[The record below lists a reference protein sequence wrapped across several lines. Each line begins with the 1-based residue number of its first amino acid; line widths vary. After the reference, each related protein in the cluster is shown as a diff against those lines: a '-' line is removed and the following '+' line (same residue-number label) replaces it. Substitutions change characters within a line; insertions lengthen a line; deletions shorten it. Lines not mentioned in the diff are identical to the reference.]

1 MPPVPALAGRHPY
14 RPYVAVQSALEL
26 LARNDG
32 NLATFPA
39 GIIWAMFGENSFNAV
54 SLVTGVL
61 TVGPGS
67 NEQMAGRATMLA
79 GYPRNTH
86 WPVQQWI
93 RSDFKSSANLVRPA
107 GTWTTGPREPP
118 RPEALPAHRLRR
130 AGLAGVPVDA
140 GRNSR
145 ACGPAGPAGSG
156 AHGRRVATVAAVT
169 AVAAG
174 VGSRSARTSVT
185 ASDDRAASRVV
196 AIAAVTTGGRS
207 RPTAVAAVAACCV
220 SIGRGGRGAA
230 LTTVT
235 AVDSAPSSS
244 VATVTAGRERPCGTL
259 GRSAAALTTT
269 VACSSVIGVATRP
282 PLPP

>member
-1 MPPVPALAGRHPY
+1 MEAAFGDRIAPAVGNSATPADLWAINKNVIVVYNNAAVVAAGPPRWPDGTPY

-93 RSDFKSSANLVRPA
+93 RSDFKSSANLVKAGRHLDYWPA
-107 GTWTTGPREPP
+107 GATSARRRCLLTAYGVPGWPGFPSTPGATPVPAAPPAPPVAELTAVASPPSPPSPPLLPGSDPDPPVPPSPPLTTGP
-118 RPEALPAHRLRR
+118 
-130 AGLAGVPVDA
+130 PV
-140 GRNSR
+140 
-145 ACGPAGPAGSG
+145 
-156 AHGRRVATVAAVT
+156 
-169 AVAAG
+169 
-174 VGSRSARTSVT
+174 
-185 ASDDRAASRVV
+185 AS
-196 AIAAVTTGGRS
+196 
-207 RPTAVAAVAACCV
+207 
-220 SIGRGGRGAA
+220 
-230 LTTVT
+230 
-235 AVDSAPSSS
+235 
-244 VATVTAGRERPCGTL
+244 
-259 GRSAAALTTT
+259 
-269 VACSSVIGVATRP
+269 P
-282 PLPP
+282 PLPPSPPVAEAVPPPLPPSPPVAFPLAVAVAVPP